1 MMRASVVLTAL
12 LISILTVVSALPAA
26 PERFP
31 SSVPETAAA
40 EIRTLILCTPNPVA
54 KHLFP
59 ATVLI

>member
-54 KHLFP
+54 KHLF
-59 ATVLI
+59 